1 MSKFLQL
8 IRSILKNEYFWLS
21 IVVALALLARLYKIN
36 NPVADWHSWRQ
47 ADTASVSRI
56 YVQEGIDFLHPRYHD
71 ISSVATA
78 YQNPQ
83 GWRFVEFPIY
93 NAAHALLF
101 QAYPQFSLE
110 LWGRLLSVFSSLGS
124 TILLF
129 LLGRRFLGR
138 LGGVLSSFFFALL
151 PFNIYFSR
159 VILPEPL
166 AVALGLAALWFFV
179 RWIDEKGGVNLFL
192 SGIFFAA
199 GLLVKPFV
207 GFYAVPML
215 YLAFSK
221 FGKKAFSHP
230 RLWMF
235 GASVLIPFF
244 AWRAWMWIDT
254 FFVGVPHW
262 AWAFN
267 GDGIRFRPSFWR
279 WIFGERLGVL
289 ILGVWGLVPFVFGL
303 LKKSRGK
310 FPWFLHSFALGM
322 FLYVSTFATA
332 SVRHDYYQTF
342 IVPAVALLL
351 AHGTLVFWNLKGFNR
366 LFVRALLLVSIVF
379 ALGFSWVEIREFYKI
394 NHPEILR
401 AGEAADRLLPAD
413 ALVIAPYGGDTAF
426 LYQTKRRGWPYVT
439 LPMQEMIENL
449 GAQYYVSVNFDK
461 QTAEVME
468 RYKLIE
474 KTQEYVIVNLQ

>member
-1 MSKFLQL
+1 
-8 IRSILKNEYFWLS
+8 
-21 IVVALALLARLYKIN
+21 
-36 NPVADWHSWRQ
+36 
-47 ADTASVSRI
+47 
-56 YVQEGIDFLHPRYHD
+56 
-71 ISSVATA
+71 
-78 YQNPQ
+78 
-83 GWRFVEFPIY
+83 
-93 NAAHALLF
+93 
-101 QAYPQFSLE
+101 
-110 LWGRLLSVFSSLGS
+110 
-124 TILLF
+124 
-129 LLGRRFLGR
+129 
-138 LGGVLSSFFFALL
+138 
-151 PFNIYFSR
+151 
-159 VILPEPL
+159 
-166 AVALGLAALWFFV
+166 
-179 RWIDEKGGVNLFL
+179 
-192 SGIFFAA
+192 
-199 GLLVKPFV
+199 
-207 GFYAVPML
+207 
-215 YLAFSK
+215 
-221 FGKKAFSHP
+221 
-230 RLWMF
+230 
-235 GASVLIPFF
+235 
-244 AWRAWMWIDT
+244 MWIDT

-426 LYQTKRRGWPYVT
+426 LYQTKRRGWPYIT
-439 LPMQEMIENL
+439 LPMQEMVEDL

-461 QTAEVME
+461 QTTEVME
-468 RYKLIE
+468 KYKVIE
-474 KTQEYVIVNLQ
+474 KTQEYVIVDLQ